1 MRIIVIGGIAAGAK
15 AAAKARRVDPN
26 HEIIIYQ
33 DEDEVSYSACG
44 LPYVIS
50 GVIDDGRK
58 IVIRQ
63 PEDFAREGIKVFTRH
78 RVTSIDK
85 TRQQLTVRNLKNN
98 FAETV
103 DYDRLILA
111 TGAYPIVPNVEGITL
126 EGVLTLRNI
135 SDLGRFK
142 TLFNTM
148 QPKRAVIIGAGYI
161 GLELAESFHEL
172 TIKTTIVEKAA
183 RILPRFDAEMAR
195 PVHEHLLENQ
205 VELIIGD
212 GLARLHGYNGWVT
225 AVETECGKMIPADLV
240 VIAIGVKPNVELA
253 IVGGIELG
261 KTGAIAVD
269 SRMETRTPGIF
280 AAGDCCETV
289 NRMTD
294 TPIWMPLGDIANLQ
308 GRVAGENVAGGNAHF
323 PGVFG
328 TAIFK
333 TFKLTVA
340 ITLKTAVEHSKIP
353 FALSLSKG
361 ERGFGMLTKWVNV
374 RKPFMLRHAQHER
387 LSHVPTAVFRI
398 TGLSEQAA
406 QESGFEPVSIVMTGT
421 DRARYYPG
429 RQEFSLKLI
438 ADRQDGRL
446 LGAQVIG
453 CGTVDKMIDIIAT
466 ALLGKLTCADM
477 ENADLAYSP
486 PFSPVL
492 SPINVAAGILKSKQ
506 G

>member
-1 MRIIVIGGIAAGAK
+1 MRIIVIGGVAAGTK
-15 AAAKARRVDPN
+15 AAAKARRIDPN

-33 DEDEVSYSACG
+33 DEGEVSYSGCG

-50 GVIDDGRK
+50 GVIEEERK
-58 IVIRQ
+58 IIIRQ
-63 PEDFAREGIKVFTRH
+63 PEDFAKEDIKVFTRH
-78 RVTSIDK
+78 RVTNIDT
-85 TRQQLTVRNLKNN
+85 TRQQLTVKNLINN
-98 FAETV
+98 SDETI

-111 TGAYPIVPNVEGITL
+111 TGARPIVPTIEGINL
-126 EGVLTLRNI
+126 KGVLTLRNI
-135 SDLGRFK
+135 SDLDRFK
-142 TLFNTM
+142 TLLTTM
-148 QPKRAVIIGAGYI
+148 PPKRAVVIGAGYI

-172 TIKTTIVEKAA
+172 NIKTTIVEKAA
-183 RILPRFDAEMAR
+183 RILPRFDPEMAQS
-195 PVHEHLLENQ
+195 VHDHLLENQ
-205 VELIIGD
+205 VELILGD
-212 GLARLHGYNGWVT
+212 GLAKLQGENGHVN
-225 AVETECGKMIPADLV
+225 AIQTESGKMIPADLV
-240 VIAIGVKPNVELA
+240 VIAIGVKPNVDLA
-253 IVGGIELG
+253 KDCGMELG

-269 SRMETRTPGIF
+269 SRMETRIPGIF

-289 NRMTD
+289 NRMNGK
-294 TPIWMPLGDIANLQ
+294 PIWMPLGDIANLQ
-308 GRVAGENVAGGNAHF
+308 GRVAGENVAGGNVHF

-333 TFKLTVA
+333 TFKLA
-340 ITLKTAVEHSKIP
+340 A
-353 FALSLSKG
+353 A
-361 ERGFGMLTKWVNV
+361 
-374 RKPFMLRHAQHER
+374 
-387 LSHVPTAVFRI
+387 I

-406 QESGFEPVSIVMTGT
+406 QESGFDPVSMVMTGA

-453 CGTVDKMIDIIAT
+453 CGNVDKIIDIAAT
-466 ALLGKLTCADM
+466 ALLGKLTCADL

-492 SPINVAAGILKSKQ
+492 SPIIVAAGILNSKL

>member
-1 MRIIVIGGIAAGAK
+1 MRIIIIGGVAAGTK
-15 AAAKARRVDPN
+15 AAAKAHRVDPN

-33 DEDEVSYSACG
+33 DEAEVSYSACG

-63 PEDFAREGIKVFTRH
+63 PEDFAKEGIKVYTRY
-78 RVTSIDK
+78 RVTSIDNAK
-85 TRQQLTVRNLKNN
+85 QQLRVRNLENN
-98 FAETV
+98 SEELV

-111 TGAYPIVPNVEGITL
+111 TGACPIVPNIEGISL

-142 TLFNTM
+142 TLLTTM
-148 QPKRAVIIGAGYI
+148 QPKKAVIIGAGYI

-172 TIKTTIVEKAA
+172 NIKTTIIEKAT
-183 RILPRFDAEMAR
+183 RILPKFDTEMVH
-195 PVHEHLLENQ
+195 PVHDHLLENQ
-205 VELIIGD
+205 VEIILGD
-212 GLARLHGYNGWVT
+212 GLAKLHGENGRVI
-225 AVETECGKMIPADLV
+225 AVETESGKMIPADLV

-253 IVGGIELG
+253 KAAGVELG

-289 NRMTD
+289 NRITGN
-294 TPIWMPLGDIANLQ
+294 PIWMPLGDIANLQ

-340 ITLKTAVEHSKIP
+340 IT
-353 FALSLSKG
+353 
-361 ERGFGMLTKWVNV
+361 
-374 RKPFMLRHAQHER
+374 
-387 LSHVPTAVFRI
+387 
-398 TGLSEQAA
+398 GLSEQSA

-438 ADRQDGRL
+438 ADRQDSRL

-453 CGTVDKMIDIIAT
+453 RGNVDKMIDIAAT

-492 SPINVAAGILKSKQ
+492 STIIVAAGILKSKLF
-506 G
+506 

>member
-1 MRIIVIGGIAAGAK
+1 MRIIIIGGVAAGTK
-15 AAAKARRVDPN
+15 AAAKAHRVDPN

-33 DEDEVSYSACG
+33 DEAEVSYSACG

-63 PEDFAREGIKVFTRH
+63 PEDFAKEGIKVYTRY
-78 RVTSIDK
+78 RVTSIDNAK
-85 TRQQLTVRNLKNN
+85 QQLRVRNLENN
-98 FAETV
+98 SEELV

-111 TGAYPIVPNVEGITL
+111 TGACPIIPNIEGISL
-126 EGVLTLRNI
+126 EGILTLRNI

-142 TLFNTM
+142 TLLTTM
-148 QPKRAVIIGAGYI
+148 QPKKAVIIGAGYI

-172 TIKTTIVEKAA
+172 SIKTTIIEKAT
-183 RILPRFDAEMAR
+183 RILPKFDTEMVQ
-195 PVHEHLLENQ
+195 PVHDHLLENR
-205 VELIIGD
+205 VELILGD
-212 GLARLHGYNGWVT
+212 GLAKLHGKNGRII
-225 AVETECGKMIPADLV
+225 AVETESGKMIPADLV

-253 IVGGIELG
+253 KAAGIELG

-269 SRMETRTPGIF
+269 SRMETRIPGIF

-289 NRMTD
+289 NRITGK
-294 TPIWMPLGDIANLQ
+294 PIWMPLGDIANLQ

-340 ITLKTAVEHSKIP
+340 IT
-353 FALSLSKG
+353 
-361 ERGFGMLTKWVNV
+361 
-374 RKPFMLRHAQHER
+374 
-387 LSHVPTAVFRI
+387 
-398 TGLSEQAA
+398 GLSEQSAL
-406 QESGFEPVSIVMTGT
+406 ETGFDPISIVMAGS

-429 RQEFSLKLI
+429 KQDFSLKLI
-438 ADRQDGRL
+438 ANRKDGRL

-453 CGTVDKMIDIIAT
+453 LGSVDKMIDIAAT
-466 ALLGKLTCADM
+466 ALLGKLTCSDL

-492 SPINVAAGILKSKQ
+492 SPIIIAAGILNSKLTKLRLI
-506 G
+506 

>member
-1 MRIIVIGGIAAGAK
+1 MRIIVIGGVAAGAK
-15 AAAKARRVDPN
+15 AAAKARRIDAN

-50 GVIDDGRK
+50 GVIDDERK
-58 IVIRQ
+58 VVIRQ
-63 PEDFAREGIKVFTRH
+63 PEDFAKDGIKVFTRH

-85 TRQQLTVRNLKNN
+85 TRQQLTVKNLSNN
-98 FAETV
+98 ANEMV

-111 TGAYPIVPNVEGITL
+111 TGASPIVPNIEGITL
-126 EGVLTLRNI
+126 EGILTLRNI
-135 SDLGRFK
+135 SDLARFK
-142 TLFNTM
+142 TLLNTM
-148 QPKRAVIIGAGYI
+148 QPKKAVIIGAGYI
-161 GLELAESFHEL
+161 GLELAEAFHDL
-172 TIKTTIVEKAA
+172 NIKTTIVEKAA
-183 RILPRFDAEMAR
+183 RILPRFDAEMAQ
-195 PVHEHLLENQ
+195 PVHDHLLENK
-205 VELIIGD
+205 VELVLGD
-212 GLARLHGYNGWVT
+212 GLAKLHGENGRVT
-225 AVETECGKMIPADLV
+225 VVETESGKMLATDLV

-253 IVGGIELG
+253 KAGGIELG

-289 NRMTD
+289 NRITGA
-294 TPIWMPLGDIANLQ
+294 PIWMPLGDIANLQ

-333 TFKLTVA
+333 TFELTVA
-340 ITLKTAVEHSKIP
+340 
-353 FALSLSKG
+353 
-361 ERGFGMLTKWVNV
+361 
-374 RKPFMLRHAQHER
+374 
-387 LSHVPTAVFRI
+387 I

-438 ADRQDGRL
+438 ADRRDGRL

-453 CGTVDKMIDIIAT
+453 RGNVDKMIDIAAT
-466 ALLGKLTCADM
+466 ALLGKLTCADL

-492 SPINVAAGILKSKQ
+492 SPIIVAASILNSKLA
-506 G
+506 

>member
-1 MRIIVIGGIAAGAK
+1 MRIIVIGGVAAGPK
-15 AAAKARRVDPN
+15 AAAKAHRVDPDL
-26 HEIIIYQ
+26 EIIIYQ
-33 DEDEVSYSACG
+33 DEAEVSYSACG

-50 GVIDDGRK
+50 GVINDERK

-63 PEDFAREGIKVFTRH
+63 PEDFAKEGIKVFTRY
-78 RVTSIDK
+78 RVISIDK
-85 TRQQLTVRNLKNN
+85 DKQQITVRNLQNN
-98 FAETV
+98 TDAVV

-111 TGAYPIVPNVEGITL
+111 TGAGPIFPNLEGITL

-142 TLFNTM
+142 PLLNTL
-148 QPKRAVIIGAGYI
+148 QPKKAVIIGAGYI

-172 TIKTTIVEKAA
+172 NIKTTIIEKAV
-183 RILPRFDAEMAR
+183 RILPRFDPEMAQ
-195 PVHEHLLENQ
+195 PVHEHLLENHI
-205 VELIIGD
+205 ELVLGD
-212 GLARLHGYNGWVT
+212 GLAKLHGENGRVI
-225 AVETECGKMIPADLV
+225 AIETESGKMIPADLV

-253 IVGGIELG
+253 NAAGIELG

-289 NRMTD
+289 NRITGA
-294 TPIWMPLGDIANLQ
+294 PVWMPLGDIANLQ

-333 TFKLTVA
+333 TFKLMVA
-340 ITLKTAVEHSKIP
+340 
-353 FALSLSKG
+353 
-361 ERGFGMLTKWVNV
+361 
-374 RKPFMLRHAQHER
+374 
-387 LSHVPTAVFRI
+387 I

-406 QESGFEPVSIVMTGT
+406 LESGFEPVSIVMTGT

-438 ADRQDGRL
+438 ANRKDGRL
-446 LGAQVIG
+446 LGAQAVG
-453 CGTVDKMIDIIAT
+453 HGNVDKMIDIAAT
-466 ALLGKLTCADM
+466 ALLGKLRCADL

-492 SPINVAAGILKSKQ
+492 STIIVAAGILKSKLV
-506 G
+506 

>member
-1 MRIIVIGGIAAGAK
+1 MRIIVIGGVAAGTK
-15 AAAKARRVDPN
+15 AAAKARRGNPN

-33 DEDEVSYSACG
+33 DEAEVAYSACG

-50 GVIDDGRK
+50 GVIDDDRK

-63 PEDFAREGIKVFTRH
+63 AEDFAKEGIKVFTLH
-78 RVTSIDK
+78 RVISIDK
-85 TRQQLTVRNLKNN
+85 ARQQLTVRNLKNN
-98 FAETV
+98 TDEAV

-111 TGAYPIVPNVEGITL
+111 TGACPIVPDVEGITL
-126 EGVLTLRNI
+126 EGVLTLRNF
-135 SDLGRFK
+135 SDLARFK
-142 TLFNTM
+142 MLLNTM

-172 TIKTTIVEKAA
+172 NIKTTIVEKAA
-183 RILPRFDAEMAR
+183 RILPKFDAEMAR
-195 PVHEHLLENQ
+195 IVHDHLLENQ
-205 VELIIGD
+205 VELILGD
-212 GLARLHGYNGWVT
+212 GLAKLHGENGRVT
-225 AVETECGKMIPADLV
+225 AIETESGKMLVTDLV

-253 IVGGIELG
+253 KAGGIELG

-289 NRMTD
+289 NRITGM
-294 TPIWMPLGDIANLQ
+294 PIWMPLGDIANLQ
-308 GRVAGENVAGGNAHF
+308 GRVAGENVTGGSAHF
-323 PGVFG
+323 PGVLG

-340 ITLKTAVEHSKIP
+340 IT
-353 FALSLSKG
+353 
-361 ERGFGMLTKWVNV
+361 
-374 RKPFMLRHAQHER
+374 
-387 LSHVPTAVFRI
+387 
-398 TGLSEQAA
+398 GLSEQTA
-406 QESGFEPVSIVMTGT
+406 QESGFDPVSIVITGT

-429 RQEFSLKLI
+429 RKEFTLKLI
-438 ADRQDGRL
+438 ADKRDSRL

-453 CGTVDKMIDIIAT
+453 CGNVDKMIDIAAT
-466 ALLGKLTCADM
+466 ALLGKLTCADL

-492 SPINVAAGILKSKQ
+492 SPIIVAAGILNNKLV
-506 G
+506 

>member
-1 MRIIVIGGIAAGAK
+1 MRIIVIGGVAAGAK
-15 AAAKARRVDPN
+15 AAAKAHRVDPT

-33 DEDEVSYSACG
+33 DEAEVSYSACG

-50 GVIDDGRK
+50 GVIDDGSK

-63 PEDFAREGIKVFTRH
+63 PEDFAKEGIKVFTRH

-85 TRQQLTVRNLKNN
+85 TRQQLTVRNLQNN
-98 FAETV
+98 ADEV
-103 DYDRLILA
+103 VNYDRLILA
-111 TGAYPIVPNVEGITL
+111 TGAGPIVPNVEGITL

-135 SDLGRFK
+135 GDLARFK
-142 TLFNTM
+142 TLLNTI

-172 TIKTTIVEKAA
+172 NIKTTIVEKAV
-183 RILPRFDAEMAR
+183 RILPKFDPEMAQM
-195 PVHEHLLENQ
+195 VHDHLLENQ
-205 VELIIGD
+205 VELVLGD
-212 GLARLHGYNGWVT
+212 GLAKLHGENDRVT
-225 AVETECGKMIPADLV
+225 TIETESGKMIPTDLV
-240 VIAIGVKPNVELA
+240 VIAIGVKPNIELA
-253 IVGGIELG
+253 KDSGIELG

-269 SRMETRTPGIF
+269 PRMETRTPGIF

-289 NRMTD
+289 NRITG

-308 GRVAGENVAGGNAHF
+308 GRVAGENIAGGNAHF

-340 ITLKTAVEHSKIP
+340 IT
-353 FALSLSKG
+353 
-361 ERGFGMLTKWVNV
+361 
-374 RKPFMLRHAQHER
+374 
-387 LSHVPTAVFRI
+387 
-398 TGLSEQAA
+398 GLSEQAA
-406 QESGFEPVSIVMTGT
+406 KESGFEPISIVMTGT

-429 RQEFSLKLI
+429 QQEFSLKLI
-438 ADRQDGRL
+438 ADRKEGRL

-453 CGTVDKMIDIIAT
+453 CGNVDKMIDIAAT
-466 ALLGKLTCADM
+466 ALLGKLTCADL
-477 ENADLAYSP
+477 ENADFAYSP

-492 SPINVAAGILKSKQ
+492 SPIIVAAGILSHKLVLY